1 MQKQKCVFLDRDGVL
16 NRELGD
22 YAYRLDHFE
31 VLPRVPEALVLLK
44 QHGYLLIVITN
55 QSGISKGIFQREDME
70 ACHRKLQDTCNHL
83 IDDIYFAP
91 GHQTISASLSR
102 KPDSL
107 MLEKA
112 IAKYNID
119 PNQSWMV
126 GDVPRDIAAGL
137 KAGVRTIMVGG
148 RHRPADAQT
157 LEAEDL
163 WEAAQLILAETKKPA

>member
-31 VLPRVPEALVLLK
+31 VLPRVPEALALLK
-44 QHGYLLIVITN
+44 QHGFLLIVITN
-55 QSGISKGIFQREDME
+55 QSGISKGIFQRADME
-70 ACHRKLQDTCNHL
+70 ACHRKLQDTCNQL

-119 PNQSWMV
+119 PNLSWMV

-148 RHRPADAQT
+148 RHQPADAHT